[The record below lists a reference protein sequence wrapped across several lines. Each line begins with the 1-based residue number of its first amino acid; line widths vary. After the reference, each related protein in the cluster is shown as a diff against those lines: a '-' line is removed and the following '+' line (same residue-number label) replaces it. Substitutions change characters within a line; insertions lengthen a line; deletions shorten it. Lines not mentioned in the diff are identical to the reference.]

1 MEETEMDKFE
11 IIIGRAISAAFGIIA
26 VGALLAAFAGYTWH
40 LFTAACC
47 FVAFIVSFGECKR
60 RI

>member
-1 MEETEMDKFE
+1 MDKFE